1 MKGSW
6 NGRAGGML
14 IGAAIGT
21 LFTIGAD
28 AIYKYATRYDKD
40 GFDKDGYDKDGVDRD
55 GYHRDGYNDSGF
67 DRSGFDR
74 DGFDKKGYDK
84 DGYNRQGFDRD
95 GFDRHGR
102 DRRGFDRNGR
112 NEAGFDRRGYDIEGY
127 NKYGFAEDG
136 FNREGLDRDGYD
148 RNGYNV
154 AGIDRNGKCK
164 EFYEQCFAQLHIYL
178 DKAFSQLK
186 NGELAYALYE
196 ARRVLEET
204 LEQYIK
210 HYFSESKMGKT
221 PEENIDICLRK
232 KLLGEDL
239 IKSLHNARRQC
250 NKDPHEIDAR
260 ENLDYKTAW
269 TVLLQVES
277 FLEIAECDLIYG

>member
-1 MKGSW
+1 METYFENLRDYILDKHPDVSDSQSVLEMIYECYAQLNRMDNETIRKDFDELYQAMHGHSLREID
-6 NGRAGGML
+6 NV
-14 IGAAIGT
+14 IYTVCT
-21 LFTIGAD
+21 LC
-28 AIYKYATRYDKD
+28 
-40 GFDKDGYDKDGVDRD
+40 RD
-55 GYHRDGYNDSGF
+55 H
-67 DRSGFDR
+67 
-74 DGFDKKGYDK
+74 
-84 DGYNRQGFDRD
+84 
-95 GFDRHGR
+95 
-102 DRRGFDRNGR
+102 
-112 NEAGFDRRGYDIEGY
+112 E
-127 NKYGFAEDG
+127 
-136 FNREGLDRDGYD
+136 
-148 RNGYNV
+148 
-154 AGIDRNGKCK
+154 KCK
-164 EFYEQCFAQLHIYL
+164 EFYEQRFSLLHAYL

-210 HYFSESKMGKT
+210 HYFSESKLGKT

-232 KLLGEDL
+232 KLLGEDV